1 MSEETYT
8 FDQARARL
16 EDIVSQV
23 RKKDTALE
31 ASLDLL
37 EEGVRLANLCTEQI
51 DHTQWREATGEQ
63 DAQTVEGGPDAAA
76 EATDATESDTAAQAD
91 VSEEDAER
99 DAGDDTAP
107 DHDAASDGSSDDTSY
122 ADEASDDATE
132 GA

>member
-51 DHTQWREATGEQ
+51 DHTQWREATGEE
-63 DAQTVEGGPDAAA
+63 DAQTAEDGPDAATA
-76 EATDATESDTAAQAD
+76 VVEAVEETTDAAG
-91 VSEEDAER
+91 EDAAGE
-99 DAGDDTAP
+99 DAGEDTGPDDSAP
-107 DHDAASDGSSDDTSY
+107 DGSTEDAPGPH
-122 ADEASDDATE
+122 EASDHAADGT
-132 GA
+132 